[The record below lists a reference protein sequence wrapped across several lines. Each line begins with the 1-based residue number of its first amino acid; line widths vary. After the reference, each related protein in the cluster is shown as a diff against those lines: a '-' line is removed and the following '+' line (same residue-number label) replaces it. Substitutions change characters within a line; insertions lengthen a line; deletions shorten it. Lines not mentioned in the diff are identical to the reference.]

1 MLGDLGQ
8 EQRRM
13 VVEVDRTYFA
23 SSDEAESAEP
33 SDSERP
39 SASVISRP
47 LAVGVPFFD
56 WYPLTMAFMPG
67 DTVCRPTPRRAS
79 ALGELASI
87 AQVTTWPAESVTAR

>member
-13 VVEVDRTYFA
+13 VVEVERTYFA

-39 SASVISRP
+39 SGSVIASP
-47 LAVGVPFFD
+47 LAVRVPFFD
-56 WYPLTMAFMPG
+56 RYPLTTTVMPG
-67 DTVCRPTPRRAS
+67 DTLCRPIPRRAS
-79 ALGELASI
+79 AFGELASI
-87 AQVTTWPAESVTAR
+87 AQVTTWPAGSATSR